1 MISLI
6 KMPKL
11 SPTMEKGTLV
21 KWHKQNG
28 DKVSFGD
35 VLIEVSTDKAVLEHS
50 ANEDGWI
57 LEILVKEGEKV
68 PVSTPL
74 AVFSTEKNA
83 EYNLEELLP
92 KPVVTGNN
100 SNNGN
105 GSESEETVA
114 PSQEEGNSLQK
125 VEVNYMRFKP
135 EPPLSEP
142 IHFKNPLIDCPISPL
157 AKRLASEK
165 NLDISGVQG
174 SGPGGR
180 IMKKDLDKAPVK
192 SIAGFG
198 YPVPPKVKP
207 GSYREE
213 PLSPIREIIA
223 QRLQAAKATIPHF
236 YVKQTVNATQLL
248 SLIQELKNQNIR
260 LSINDCIVRAC
271 ALALKEFPEINSGFN
286 SFDNSIVRFETI
298 DISIAVAI
306 PDGIITPIVRC
317 ADHKNVGMISSEIKM
332 LVNKAKTQ
340 TLKECEYKGGSFCIS
355 NLGMTG
361 ITEFT
366 AIINPPQ
373 SAILAVGGVEQR
385 PIVVDGQI
393 TIGSMC
399 NLTLSVDHRVI
410 DGFPAALF
418 MKRLQKL
425 LEAPSILLLT

>member
-21 KWHKQNG
+21 KWHKQSG

-35 VLIEVSTDKAVLEHS
+35 VLIEVSTDKAVLEHT

-57 LEILVKEGEKV
+57 LQILVKEGEKV
-68 PVSTPL
+68 PVAAPI
-74 AVFSTEKNA
+74 AVLSTEQNA

-92 KPVVTGNN
+92 KK
-100 SNNGN
+100 S
-105 GSESEETVA
+105 SEKTSTVSVEIED
-114 PSQEEGNSLQK
+114 SQIQTQSPDEQHLYHASLEFMK
-125 VEVNYMRFKP
+125 FKP
-135 EPPLSEP
+135 EPPLQ
-142 IHFKNPLIDCPISPL
+142 HQVQLKNPLIDYPASPL
-157 AKRLASEK
+157 AKRLAKERK
-165 NLDISGVQG
+165 LDLSGIQG

-180 IMKKDLDKAPVK
+180 IMKKDLDRAPGKAIV
-192 SIAGFG
+192 GFG
-198 YPVPPKVKP
+198 YPDRPTVLP
-207 GSYREE
+207 GSYKEE
-213 PLSPIREIIA
+213 SMSPIREIIA
-223 QRLQAAKATIPHF
+223 QRLQAAKALIPHF
-236 YVKQTVNATQLL
+236 YVKQSINATSLL
-248 SLIQELKNQNIR
+248 NLIQELKNHNIR

-271 ALALKEFPEINSGFN
+271 ALALKESPEVNSGFN
-286 SFDNSIVRFETI
+286 SVDNTIIRFETI

-317 ADHKNVGMISSEIKM
+317 ADLKNVGMISSEIKM

-340 TLKECEYKGGSFCIS
+340 SLQEHEYKGGSFCIS

-373 SAILAVGGVEQR
+373 SAILAVGSVEPR

-393 TIGSMC
+393 VIGSMC
-399 NLTLSVDHRVI
+399 DLTLSVDHRVI
-410 DGFPAALF
+410 DGLPAALF

-425 LEAPSILLLT
+425 LEAPSILLLS